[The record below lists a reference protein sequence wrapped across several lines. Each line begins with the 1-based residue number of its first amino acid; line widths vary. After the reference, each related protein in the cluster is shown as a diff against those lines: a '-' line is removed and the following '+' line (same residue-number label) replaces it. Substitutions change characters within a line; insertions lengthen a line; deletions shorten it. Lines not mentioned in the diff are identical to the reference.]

1 MKALKKRIVKMAKKL
16 KSENG
21 RVRDLREDELE
32 DLKKQV
38 KPSSKQE

>member
-1 MKALKKRIVKMAKKL
+1 MAKKL

-21 RVRDLREDELE
+21 RVRDLREDEME
-32 DLKKQV
+32 DLKEQV

>member
-21 RVRDLREDELE
+21 RIRDLREDEIEKLKEQVSADRKE
-32 DLKKQV
+32 D
-38 KPSSKQE
+38 